1 MNKQLPAPSLNPIL
15 SAARTMLMK
24 VDPSPFSSKALET
37 FILHVEQYIDD
48 LVLESVWTM
57 QRHHAEQ
64 VTPSYVEMAG
74 KHLIARR
81 RNRVQVLMERLGG
94 GSVGAGGTMLLQMWL
109 DHEKGVTFNYAFT
122 CITLIVIGMLAIGFR
137 RSID

>member
-1 MNKQLPAPSLNPIL
+1 MNPIL
-15 SAARTMLMK
+15 SAARTMLLK
-24 VDPSPFSSKALET
+24 IDPSPFSTKALET

-94 GSVGAGGTMLLQMWL
+94 GLVGAGGTMLLQMWL
-109 DHEKGVTFNYAFT
+109 GDGKDVTFDYAFT
-122 CITLIVIGMLAIGFR
+122 CIALIVCGMLAIGFK
-137 RSID
+137 RSSMD